1 MSEGIYNIRPTEE
14 SKCPYTEE
22 HCNTKE
28 LVNNNKLG
36 KVKDIKTVCK
46 QCEHYPGDSGIYNLE
61 EADKITLSESEN
73 QNQDTTLTGFN
84 EPDDGVITSKLQLS
98 IFVNSLLQQKFK
110 NGDALTLNKQD
121 DVENIKLYLDL
132 CDRVMDVA
140 ERNFFKTDS
149 EPLTIGILRGICEK
163 EYTLATTASYT
174 KEDAKI
180 KENEFIENIKK
191 AVASKCRPL
200 CDDINETNKQ
210 KLDEITD
217 KVEKEMVN
225 HPDHYKGERK
235 YEPIDVI
242 EDWGLGFC
250 DGNALKYISRLG
262 RKDPNKTIEDI
273 DKAIWYL
280 YRLKQNLLSK

>member
-22 HCNTKE
+22 HCNAKE

-46 QCEHYPGDSGIYNLE
+46 QCEHYPDDKIKETKACNCNPEVIKGEKLTAFAGEETPLRNEIITKILTHDFIQEFMEYDLQQDMTQKNNEVNQSELDYIYTQACEIILPKYFKYGAPELTSSKLKSECRSIYNMLKLKRLDL
-61 EADKITLSESEN
+61 DKITT
-73 QNQDTTLTGFN
+73 DTKRIL
-84 EPDDGVITSKLQLS
+84 
-98 IFVNSLLQQKFK
+98 NSMD
-110 NGDALTLNKQD
+110 NGCYYTDETTEVHGELK
-121 DVENIKLYLDL
+121 
-132 CDRVMDVA
+132 CD
-140 ERNFFKTDS
+140 K
-149 EPLTIGILRGICEK
+149 
-163 EYTLATTASYT
+163 
-174 KEDAKI
+174 
-180 KENEFIENIKK
+180 
-191 AVASKCRPL
+191 
-200 CDDINETNKQ
+200 
-210 KLDEITD
+210 
-217 KVEKEMVN
+217 KEMVD

-280 YRLKQNLLSK
+280 NRLKQNLLSK